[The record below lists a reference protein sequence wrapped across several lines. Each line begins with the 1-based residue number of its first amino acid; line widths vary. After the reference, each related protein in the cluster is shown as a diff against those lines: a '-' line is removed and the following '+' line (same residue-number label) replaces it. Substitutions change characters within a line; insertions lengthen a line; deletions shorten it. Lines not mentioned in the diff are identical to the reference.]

1 MRKVISVCLAGLLAV
16 FGFALSSQNVQAE
29 GEEETPLTSL
39 TLTPVSRTLI
49 LKSETT
55 YDGTL
60 KVTNDGSDDIRVEV
74 HASPYSYVYSSET
87 DLYQLGFNQEN
98 NYTQISRWI
107 TIKDTNG
114 NYVENPYFQIPK
126 GETLEIEYKI
136 TTPSNI
142 PAGGQ
147 YAVLFVQTVSGST
160 GGGIQAEASAGMLI
174 YGHSSEGETNVS
186 AEIREM
192 KISQGADTET
202 ATENNAGTSNG
213 NVFKASAKV
222 KNTGNVDFFAYGKL
236 KVEPI
241 IGFSSYETP
250 ESTSTPSVIP
260 ESERVV
266 EDEWTE
272 APSFGIYKVTWTVTA
287 GESKETIEQVFFLI
301 PPAAIIIAI
310 IVLTIIIVLI
320 IMGVRKRKE
329 RRSRLAI

>member
-1 MRKVISVCLAGLLAV
+1 MKKIINVCLAGLVAV
-16 FGFALSSQNVQAE
+16 FGFAFLSQGAYAE
-29 GEEETPLTSL
+29 EEETPRTSL

-49 LKSETT
+49 LKSEST

-60 KVTNDGSDDIRVEV
+60 KVTNDGTTDVKVEA

-98 NYTQISRWI
+98 SFTQISRWI
-107 TIKDTNG
+107 TFKDTSG
-114 NYVENPYFQIPK
+114 NYVANPTFSIPK

-136 TTPSNI
+136 TTPSSI

-147 YAVLFVQTVSGST
+147 YAAIFVQTVSGGAGS
-160 GGGIQAEASAGMLI
+160 GIQAEVSAGMI
-174 YGHSSEGETNVS
+174 VYGHSNEGETTVA
-186 AEIREM
+186 AEIRNMEIV
-192 KISQGADTET
+192 KNDEIETTTESN
-202 ATENNAGTSNG
+202 AENAKNHN
-213 NVFKASAKV
+213 FKASAKV

-236 KVEPI
+236 TVQPI

-250 ESTSTPSVIP
+250 EDKSAQSVIP
-260 ESERVV
+260 EAELVV

-272 APSFGIYKVTWTVTA
+272 TPSFGIYRVLWTVSA
-287 GESKETIEQVFFLI
+287 GGSEETVERVIFLI
-301 PPAAIIIAI
+301 PAAAIIIFI

-320 IMGVRKRKE
+320 IMVVRKRKE